1 VSALVE
7 RHEQRHLEGLCRLAL
22 EHQASDLHL
31 KPGKPPALR
40 VEGQLH
46 FVESAPLEA
55 DEILALVR
63 EVMDE
68 RVRREFEETGSA
80 DFSYTLEGGD
90 RFRINAFRQR
100 GQTSVAARRVTRH
113 IPGFGELN
121 LPAKT
126 LERICEA
133 PQGLAVFAGVT
144 GCGKS
149 TSIAAC
155 LEWINRRRRCHIVTI
170 EDPIEFLFDDKEAFV
185 NQREIGTDVPT
196 FELALK
202 YLMREDP
209 DVVLVG
215 EVRDRDTCESVLRAA
230 ETGHLVFTTV
240 HASSV
245 AGAIRRLLDLF
256 AVEEHEVVRQTLASN
271 LVSVVCQKLLAGA
284 RPETP
289 RLPATEILISTPMV
303 RKLIREGGEDRLTD
317 LITGDTGLGMHDFTQ
332 DLARLVREGHV
343 DVRVAYEVAPNPDA
357 LKAAVRGIASRG
369 GAM

>member
-1 VSALVE
+1 MVE
-7 RHEQRHLEGLCRLAL
+7 PREQRRLEDLCRLAL
-22 EHQASDLHL
+22 KHRASDLHL
-31 KPGKPPALR
+31 KSGKPPALR
-40 VEGQLH
+40 VEGQIH
-46 FVESAPLEA
+46 FTDSAPLEA
-55 DEILALVR
+55 DEILALVH
-63 EVMDE
+63 EVMNE

-80 DFSYTLEGGD
+80 DFSFTLVEGD
-90 RFRINAFRQR
+90 RFRVNAFRQR

-133 PQGLAVFAGVT
+133 PQGLVVFAGIT

-155 LEWINRRRRCHIVTI
+155 LDLINRRRRCHIVTI
-170 EDPIEFLFDDKEAFV
+170 EDPIEFLFDDKEGFV
-185 NQREIGTDVPT
+185 NQREIGTDVTT

-202 YLMREDP
+202 HLMREDP

-215 EVRDRDTCESVLRAA
+215 EVRDHDTCESVLRAA

-240 HASSV
+240 HSSSV
-245 AGAIRRLLDLF
+245 TGAIRRLLDLF
-256 AVEEHEVVRQTLASN
+256 AVEEHERVRQTLASN
-271 LVSVVCQKLLAGA
+271 LVSVICQKLLAGT

-303 RKLIREGGEDRLTD
+303 RKLIREGGEERLAD
-317 LITGDTGLGMHDFTQ
+317 LITSDTGLGMHDFTQ

>member
-1 VSALVE
+1 MAE
-7 RHEQRHLEGLCRLAL
+7 RHEQRHLEDFCRLAL
-22 EHQASDLHL
+22 ERQASDLHL
-31 KPGKPPALR
+31 KSGKPPALR
-40 VEGQLH
+40 IEGQIH
-46 FVESAPLEA
+46 FTDSAPLEA
-55 DEILALVR
+55 DEILTLVR

-90 RFRINAFRQR
+90 RFRVNAFRQR
-100 GQTSVAARRVTRH
+100 GQTSVAARRVARH
-113 IPGFGELN
+113 IPGLGELN

-126 LERICEA
+126 LEQICEA
-133 PQGLAVFAGVT
+133 PQGLVIFAGVT

-155 LEWINRRRRCHIVTI
+155 LDSINRRQRCHIVTI
-170 EDPIEFLFDDKEAFV
+170 EDPIEFLFDDKEGFV

-215 EVRDRDTCESVLRAA
+215 EVRDRNTCESVLRAA

-240 HASSV
+240 HAPSI

-256 AVEEHEVVRQTLASN
+256 KVEEHEAVRQTLASN

-289 RLPATEILISTPMV
+289 RLPATEILITTPMV
-303 RKLIREGGEDRLTD
+303 RKLIREGGEDRLAD

-343 DVRVAYEVAPNPDA
+343 DVRVAYEVAPNPEA
-357 LKAAVRGIASRG
+357 LKAAIRGIASRG